1 MVIGDFGVKTG
12 SVMQMLP
19 DDVGR
24 SGGGSST
31 HHIEEETVQRFSK
44 NSAVVTKMQFATKM
58 QYRLTA
64 NL

>member
-1 MVIGDFGVKTG
+1 LAVQGDL
-12 SVMQMLP
+12 MIP

-24 SGGGSST
+24 GSGGSST
-31 HHIEEETVQRFSK
+31 HDIEEETVQRLRK

-58 QYRLTA
+58 RYRLTA